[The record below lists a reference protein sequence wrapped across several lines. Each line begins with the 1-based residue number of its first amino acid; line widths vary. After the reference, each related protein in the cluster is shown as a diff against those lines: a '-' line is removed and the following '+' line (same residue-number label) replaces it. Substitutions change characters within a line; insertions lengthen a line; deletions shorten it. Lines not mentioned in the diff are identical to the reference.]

1 MKRTLATYFCVLALL
16 GAGVAALAD
25 GVRRGPRRP
34 PVAPV
39 PPVSLD
45 APEVP
50 ELLGAGPVDFA
61 TMTALRTGFRV
72 ALLEPLDLGPLL
84 EAKRAPPLVV
94 MEEDERERELW
105 ARALRLGIYG
115 RPWGSGGSGYTY

>member
-25 GVRRGPRRP
+25 GVRRGPRR
-34 PVAPV
+34 APV
-39 PPVSLD
+39 PPLPPVSLD

-50 ELLGAGPVDFA
+50 ELLGAQPLDHA
-61 TMTALRTGFRV
+61 NLTALRTGFV
-72 ALLEPLDLGPLL
+72 LEMIAPLDLGPLV
-84 EAKRAPPLVV
+84 EVTRAPPFLV
-94 MEEDERERELW
+94 MEEEERDRELW
-105 ARALRLGIYG
+105 ARALRLGVYG